1 MSGLSDKMF
10 KIEPMSATQ
19 STVSD
24 DRVVTKAI
32 DGDSAT
38 WSSTLCKWNTDIW
51 FKLKFSEL
59 RCFTDVKV
67 LDRYQNYNVFRKRN
81 GEVYVINKARSQES
95 LCGVVRMYEIKE
107 DTYGTHP

>member
-10 KIEPMSATQ
+10 KIKPMSATQ

-24 DRVVTKAI
+24 DRVAAKAI

-51 FKLKFSEL
+51 FKLKFSEMH
-59 RCFTDVKV
+59 CFTDVKI
-67 LDRYQNYNVFRKRN
+67 LDRYQNYKAFRKSY
-81 GEVYVINKARSQES
+81 GKVFVINKAISQKS
-95 LCGVVRMYEIKE
+95 LCGVVRMFEIKE